1 MRSRHFAFVSS
12 AAAAFCLTACAPS
25 ATTTATTT
33 GEQASTA
40 RCFRTDGI
48 RNFRVDRSD
57 LYVRSLRD
65 DVFLINTSGG
75 CTDLDS
81 ALSIAIVPTSGGSD
95 NVCVGDPVRV
105 VAPGSSFGSGA
116 CRAFVTK
123 SLTEEDVAALP
134 SRARP

>member
-1 MRSRHFAFVSS
+1 MRPRYVAFVSS
-12 AAAAFCLTACAPS
+12 TAVALCLTACAPA
-25 ATTTATTT
+25 ATTTATT
-33 GEQASTA
+33 GEQASTV
-40 RCFRTDGI
+40 RCFRTDGV

-95 NVCVGDPVRV
+95 NVCVGDPVRI